1 MIIFKIVV
9 SNTQTKTVQFKYSFE
24 LNGLGLW
31 MESGELASGWI
42 YFKDLVFG
50 DKCCKTWFEVAAKTS
65 KRRWGQWEDLELVLK

>member
-24 LNGLGLW
+24 LNGLRLW

-42 YFKDLVFG
+42 YLR
-50 DKCCKTWFEVAAKTS
+50 TLYLEINAAKH
-65 KRRWGQWEDLELVLK
+65 GLKLLQKLASADGDSGRTLSWF

>member
-24 LNGLGLW
+24 LW

-42 YFKDLVFG
+42 YLRTLDL
-50 DKCCKTWFEVAAKTS
+50 EINAAKH
-65 KRRWGQWEDLELVLK
+65 GLKLLQKLASADGDSGRTLSWF